1 MRRVPSEILE
11 MFTARHPIRRT
22 QAAFTLVEVVLAVAI
37 ALGILL
43 VLLYFY
49 HQATNLRSQ
58 AIQQTE
64 TIAAAR
70 LVMDRITTDLRAFKP
85 ESEWGRTFVGHASSI
100 EFVKTD
106 VPSFAAWSG
115 GTLGRA
121 DFPATDLKV
130 VKYWL
135 EPVGLTNGGGLV
147 RSEEPLVRKRATP
160 MVEQAVGT
168 NALPVLEGPPVIEEL
183 QHLKFRY
190 WSGRAWLDSWSSAG
204 GPRAVEISLAGEPLT
219 NETTSVEAAV
229 DPEVESDVEVFRR
242 VVCLPEPLLSARQ
255 ASSTVAEDPQE
266 DATEE
271 SEEP

>member
-1 MRRVPSEILE
+1 MRRAPSEILE
-11 MFTARHPIRRT
+11 MFTARHSIRRR
-22 QAAFTLVEVVLAVAI
+22 QSAFTLVEVVLAVAI

-58 AIQQTE
+58 AIEQTE

-70 LVMDRITTDLRAFKP
+70 LVMDRITADLRVFKP
-85 ESEWGRTFVGHASSI
+85 ESEWGRTFVGNANSI

-106 VPSFAAWSG
+106 VPSFAAWTG

-147 RSEEPLVRKRATP
+147 RSEEPLVRRRGTVV
-160 MVEQAVGT
+160 VEQTVGT
-168 NALPVLEGPPVIEEL
+168 NGLPVLEGPPVIEEL
-183 QHLKFRY
+183 QYLKFRY
-190 WSGRAWLDSWSSAG
+190 WSGRAWMDSWSAAG

-229 DPEVESDVEVFRR
+229 DPEVDSDVEVFRR
-242 VVCLPEPLLSARQ
+242 VVCLPEPLLATRRG
-255 ASSTVAEDPQE
+255 SSQMPEDPQE
-266 DATEE
+266 DATEAT
-271 SEEP
+271 EEP